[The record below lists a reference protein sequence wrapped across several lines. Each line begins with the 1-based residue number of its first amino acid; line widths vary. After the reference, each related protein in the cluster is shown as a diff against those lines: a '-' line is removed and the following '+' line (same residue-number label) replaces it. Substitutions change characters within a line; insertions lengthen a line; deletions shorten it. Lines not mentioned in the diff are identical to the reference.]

1 MTFLIDELW
10 KLDFNSWSDSEL
22 KDLFN
27 YIEKVLSDQNC
38 LLRSIKKFSLMFC
51 TYNVDITWLDEIAEG
66 IKNVAT

>member
-27 YIEKVLSDQNC
+27 YIEKVLSD
-38 LLRSIKKFSLMFC
+38 
-51 TYNVDITWLDEIAEG
+51 
-66 IKNVAT
+66 